1 MLWRQLTSYC
11 GLRRGSAALRALRR
25 LGRSKGQ
32 SSSFV
37 SSGSSA
43 SASAMARAAHGGS
56 IIVEGK
62 STPATFSHLQPSRPS
77 RPFFLDRLGNFSHD
91 FSGLTDHERAVDDIC
106 IPPATK

>member
-1 MLWRQLTSYC
+1 MNRGCGAVRWLPIHSMAERKWLWQQLTSYC

-56 IIVEGK
+56 IVW
-62 STPATFSHLQPSRPS
+62 S
-77 RPFFLDRLGNFSHD
+77 
-91 FSGLTDHERAVDDIC
+91 
-106 IPPATK
+106 

>member
-62 STPATFSHLQPSRPS
+62 STPATFSQSNRQGL
-77 RPFFLDRLGNFSHD
+77 FDFLDRLWSIWAISVMI
-91 FSGLTDHERAVDDIC
+91 FSGLTERAVDDI
-106 IPPATK
+106 